1 MRLINTLRFSSSQ
14 ITKIFK
20 NESWRKCI
28 KYEILNFHHSS
39 YNDILIVDVM
49 RMIILSRRKYD
60 IVCLKYEICRKVVW
74 WGIFFFQIAQGSIGD
89 LDEDRVYDKSKWSE
103 SWNLYEVSSSIYLH
117 DTQFDDRE
125 LSSWF
130 TEIIWRRVSFL
141 NDQLTWID
149 EYIKR

>member
-1 MRLINTLRFSSSQ
+1 MRQINTLRYSSSK
-14 ITKIFK
+14 ITKDFK
-20 NESWRKCI
+20 NESGRKCI
-28 KYEILNFHHSS
+28 KCERLNFHHSS

-49 RMIILSRRKYD
+49 RMTTLSRRKYD
-60 IVCLKYEICRKVVW
+60 IVYLKYKICRKVVSW
-74 WGIFFFQIAQGSIGD
+74 EIFFQIAHGSIGD
-89 LDEDRVYDKSKWSE
+89 LDEDRVYDKSSWSE
-103 SWNLYEVSSSIYLH
+103 SWNFYEVSYSIYLH